1 MGGDAADAVPAG
13 IKALRAFT
21 KAPSHLVSAPISRH
35 DPRARRPPLFSS
47 HPPPTIRE
55 LLLPIS
61 SPPTSLSSHRSQTAS
76 SALREGLCELA
87 YPEGASGA
95 GALDEVLEASAQTLD
110 RLGGPKMTRASAR
123 DVRELAVLHTACKV
137 LALRDE
143 PRAELTAWTPRGLDA
158 HTSAK
163 RGLLDTTW
171 LALLARRCECSH
183 VDDSTRH
190 QAIDEMIAVVAGRR
204 DWDAAKRL
212 ARQASGAHTSADGA
226 AGCRGGA
233 TTAGP
238 TPAPL
243 PRRRRAARDRR
254 RGRRGDDRS
263 VRASR
268 DADDVGLL
276 ADVALGMTTTTPMD
290 DDGDLPAGSSLARYR
305 AVKAAAAARASGE
318 PTRSSRDPGSILRAP
333 ALTSAERRRR
343 ASVRRARTTIFTAG
357 DRFVS
362 PVRVA
367 RGARVGPRGCGA
379 RGGCRGRPR
388 PGRRARL
395 RRARTEGRESGAYG
409 VTHAL

>member
-13 IKALRAFT
+13 IKALRAFA
-21 KAPSHLVSAPISRH
+21 KAPSHLVSAPASRH
-35 DPRARRPPLFSS
+35 NPRARRPPLTIARSFPS

-95 GALDEVLEASAQTLD
+95 GALDEVLEASAETLA

-190 QAIDEMIAVVAGRR
+190 QAIDEMIAVVDGRR
-204 DWDAAKRL
+204 DL
-212 ARQASGAHTSADGA
+212 
-226 AGCRGGA
+226 
-233 TTAGP
+233 
-238 TPAPL
+238 
-243 PRRRRAARDRR
+243 
-254 RGRRGDDRS
+254 
-263 VRASR
+263 
-268 DADDVGLL
+268 
-276 ADVALGMTTTTPMD
+276 
-290 DDGDLPAGSSLARYR
+290 SL
-305 AVKAAAAARASGE
+305 
-318 PTRSSRDPGSILRAP
+318 IH
-333 ALTSAERRRR
+333 
-343 ASVRRARTTIFTAG
+343 I
-357 DRFVS
+357 
-362 PVRVA
+362 
-367 RGARVGPRGCGA
+367 
-379 RGGCRGRPR
+379 
-388 PGRRARL
+388 
-395 RRARTEGRESGAYG
+395 
-409 VTHAL
+409 

>member
-13 IKALRAFT
+13 IKALRAFA
-21 KAPSHLVSAPISRH
+21 KAPSHLVSAPVSRH
-35 DPRARRPPLFSS
+35 NPRSRRPPLTIARSFPS

-95 GALDEVLEASAQTLD
+95 GALDEVLEASAETLA

-212 ARQASGAHTSADGA
+212 ARLCVGSCLLYTSPSPRDQ
-226 AGCRGGA
+226 RG
-233 TTAGP
+233 
-238 TPAPL
+238 
-243 PRRRRAARDRR
+243 
-254 RGRRGDDRS
+254 
-263 VRASR
+263 SR
-268 DADDVGLL
+268 
-276 ADVALGMTTTTPMD
+276 MP
-290 DDGDLPAGSSLARYR
+290 SSA
-305 AVKAAAAARASGE
+305 
-318 PTRSSRDPGSILRAP
+318 
-333 ALTSAERRRR
+333 
-343 ASVRRARTTIFTAG
+343 
-357 DRFVS
+357 
-362 PVRVA
+362 
-367 RGARVGPRGCGA
+367 
-379 RGGCRGRPR
+379 
-388 PGRRARL
+388 
-395 RRARTEGRESGAYG
+395 
-409 VTHAL
+409 